1 MFCWNKVDQNCE
13 DERDAMSVTVAI
25 YPLNIFRYLPRM
37 ISLRHIVTMMM
48 MIWMQISIVYGHFDL
63 WPSSEGKWCLLHM
76 ITPSLLLYTCFMFL
90 DVHCTVFKK
99 TYMGGGCSI

>member
-1 MFCWNKVDQNCE
+1 
-13 DERDAMSVTVAI
+13 MSVIVAI
-25 YPLNIFRYLPRM
+25 YPLNIFRYLPEM

-76 ITPSLLLYTCFMFL
+76 ITPSLLLYTCFGFWMYIVQFSRKHIWVVGPYDYTL
-90 DVHCTVFKK
+90 SFVHLL
-99 TYMGGGCSI
+99 